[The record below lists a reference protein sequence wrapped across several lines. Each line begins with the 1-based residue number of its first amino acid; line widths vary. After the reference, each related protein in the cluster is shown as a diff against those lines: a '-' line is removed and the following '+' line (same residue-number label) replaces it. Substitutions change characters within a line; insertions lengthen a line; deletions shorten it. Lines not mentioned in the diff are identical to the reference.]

1 MMTLA
6 MFVGIV
12 ALGVALGLGRGA
24 DSPWL
29 TGRSRHSQRPA
40 CGQSEA
46 VRLLTG
52 QWGETAMG
60 WLWIL
65 FMVLMGAIPIALVI
79 LAVVMIPRRRKSE
92 NADSHVEWWT
102 PPNH

>member
-1 MMTLA
+1 
-6 MFVGIV
+6 
-12 ALGVALGLGRGA
+12 
-24 DSPWL
+24 
-29 TGRSRHSQRPA
+29 
-40 CGQSEA
+40 
-46 VRLLTG
+46 
-52 QWGETAMG
+52 MG

-65 FMVLMGAIPIALVI
+65 FMVLMGAIPIAFVI